1 MTATI
6 VRPAKAADQHAIVA
20 GNLAM
25 ALETEQKK
33 LDEATVNAGVA
44 ALLAD
49 PARGLYYVAEED
61 GHLVGQL
68 ALTWEWSDWRNGT
81 FWWIQSVYVAPDRR
95 GAGIF
100 KALYQYVLNEAR
112 RRDSVCGLRL
122 YVDKA
127 NSNATMV
134 YRRLGMAVTHYD
146 LLEVDFTLE

>member
-6 VRPAKAADQHAIVA
+6 VRPATAADQHAIVA

-25 ALETEQKK
+25 AQETEQKR
-33 LDEATVNAGVA
+33 LDEATVSAGVA

-49 PARGLYYVAEED
+49 PARGVYYVAEED
-61 GHLVGQL
+61 GRLVGQL

-81 FWWIQSVYVAPDRR
+81 FWWIQSVYVVPDRR

-100 KALYQYVLNEAR
+100 KTLYRYVIDEAR
-112 RRDSVCGLRL
+112 RCDGVCGVRL

-127 NSNATMV
+127 NDNAMTV
-134 YRRLGMAVTHYD
+134 YRRLGMEVTHYD
-146 LLEVDFTLE
+146 LLEVDFTLD